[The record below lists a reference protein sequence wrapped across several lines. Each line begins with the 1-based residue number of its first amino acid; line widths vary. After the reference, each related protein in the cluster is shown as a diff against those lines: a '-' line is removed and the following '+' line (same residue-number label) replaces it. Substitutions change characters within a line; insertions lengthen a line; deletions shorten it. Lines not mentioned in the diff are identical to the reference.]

1 MHSIIFP
8 LNYSSNILIQFLFQ
22 VNNPN
27 WPNLVKLP
35 AQSSTPPT
43 SSTSPPLNP
52 FEAAQRLAAIL
63 QSIAA
68 ASSNKPSS
76 EVEEMKVPPISLTGC
91 GAGLPPPPLH
101 FSPDFLWRYPNPFFQ
116 PPPSPLESQLKA
128 HLPGGLG
135 SDPRLWLREDVM
147 VFLRYCEREFDLE
160 KIDMEKFQMNGKLYF
175 LLNWANP
182 GLFLCFSI
190 FSIKH
195 VQFYNNV
202 KNVHPVP
209 GGRIRTHNLLI
220 MSLLP

>member
-1 MHSIIFP
+1 M
-8 LNYSSNILIQFLFQ
+8 Q

-68 ASSNKPSS
+68 ASSNNAKND
-76 EVEEMKVPPISLTGC
+76 VEEMKVPPISLAGC
-91 GAGLPPPPLH
+91 GGLPPPLH

-135 SDPRLWLREDVM
+135 PDPRLWLREDVM

-160 KIDMEKFQMNGKLYF
+160 KIDMDKFQMNGKDQ
-175 LLNWANP
+175 LLGKYSESFFCLIRAYKA
-182 GLFLCFSI
+182 CFS
-190 FSIKH
+190 SSCTVKH
-195 VQFYNNV
+195 IGV
-202 KNVHPVP
+202 
-209 GGRIRTHNLLI
+209 
-220 MSLLP
+220 